1 MLPART
7 PASETG
13 LSDATAATGKVRSRR
28 DGTRR
33 RQAGWTGRLAV
44 LDGLPDRPLP
54 EHAEVY
60 QSLHADL
67 QAALAEI
74 DGA

>member
-1 MLPART
+1 MPTDDAPPAQT
-7 PASETG
+7 
-13 LSDATAATGKVRSRR
+13 
-28 DGTRR
+28 
-33 RQAGWTGRLAV
+33 GWTSRLAV
-44 LDGLPDRPLP
+44 LDELADRPLQ

>member
-1 MLPART
+1 VTAPDDAI
-7 PASETG
+7 PPDDASPE
-13 LSDATAATGKVRSRR
+13 AAASS
-28 DGTRR
+28 
-33 RQAGWTGRLAV
+33 QAGWTGRLAV